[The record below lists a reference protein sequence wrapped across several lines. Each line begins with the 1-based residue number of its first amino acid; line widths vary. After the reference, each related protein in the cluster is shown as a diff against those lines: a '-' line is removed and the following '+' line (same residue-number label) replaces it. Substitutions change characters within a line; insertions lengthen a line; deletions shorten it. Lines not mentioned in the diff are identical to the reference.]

1 MKPPPTEVLAFLA
14 RMMPDYAREAGSPY
28 LRKQLSTATGLL
40 SMMAQDLDR
49 LVPRLLEEA
58 TAIRSLFA
66 ASVAM
71 VEDRAL
77 AEEIGSEAA
86 LASSDFHL
94 SALFADNDRLRELL
108 VRLHAHVETLTG
120 DGPREIDNAIW
131 RELAKQGE
139 RRRTTY
145 LKTGTQG
152 FSA

>member
-28 LRKQLSTATGLL
+28 LKKQLSTATGLL

-66 ASVAM
+66 ASLAM

-94 SALFADNDRLRELL
+94 SALFAENDRLRELL
-108 VRLHAHVETLTG
+108 VRLHAHVETLVG